1 MNLLQRNK
9 MAINTWDP
17 GPQQL
22 TQISVNDGVATD
34 INASLIEGYSLE
46 TEKDA
51 YDSALGIS
59 FDRGYTTKT
68 GSLNCMDY
76 AAVSDLEAMMTARDE
91 TTITMTYA
99 DATTQDVANAVIK
112 VAPLVNL
119 VPDVCGV
126 WMQTSDGDYTSLEAG
141 ATALGI
147 TMSEPSFE
155 FDYPFDGTDG
165 CGRTYYGGTCRV
177 TAEFELPGIRGVNT
191 DVYAAAYAFE
201 GTAVDVAFKMP
212 NGKYL
217 VLENVYAFVNYGAE
231 DAQGVRT
238 VHVRVTGVAS
248 AWSSMIKYTNGSATP
263 LTDPWG
269 TTTNGVHPGNKFS
282 GCAVSFVA
290 TDYVED
296 DGAGGGVVDF
306 TSA

>member
-1 MNLLQRNK
+1 

-34 INASLIEGYSLE
+34 ISASLIEGYSLE

-51 YDSALGIS
+51 YDSAIGIS

-68 GSLNCMDY
+68 GSFNCMDY
-76 AAVSDLEAMMTARDE
+76 TAVSALEGMMTARDE
-91 TTITMTYA
+91 TTITATYS
-99 DATTQDVANAVIK
+99 DATTQTINNAVIQ

-119 VPDVCGV
+119 VPDVCNV
-126 WMQTSDGDYTSLEAG
+126 FMQTSDGDYTSLESG
-141 ATALGI
+141 MTNLGI

-165 CGRTYYGGTCRV
+165 CGRPYYGGSCRV
-177 TAEFELPGIRGVNT
+177 MAEFELPGIRGAST
-191 DVYAAAYAFE
+191 DIYAAAYAFE

-231 DAQGVRT
+231 DSQGVRT
-238 VHVRVTGVAS
+238 VHVRVSGVAA
-248 AWSSMIKYTNGSATP
+248 AWSSIVKYTNGAATP
-263 LTDPWG
+263 LTDGWG
-269 TTTNGVHPGNKFS
+269 TTTNSVHPGNKFS
-282 GCAVSFVA
+282 GCSVSFVA
-290 TDYVED
+290 TDYIED
-296 DGAGGGVVDF
+296 DGAGTGVVDF